1 MQLSLQY
8 PAWYFLLCILL
19 GALASFLLYYRDKQF
34 KELGAA
40 FRKWVWLLAAFRFLA
55 VSFLAF
61 LLLSPLIRTNINRV
75 EKPIVVLLQDNS
87 QSVGTTIKKNDSLK
101 YVQQL
106 NSLEKNLSEKYD
118 VKTYSFG
125 SALDEGLKFSFN
137 EKTTNISS
145 ALDQIANIYTNQNLG
160 AVILATDGI
169 YNEGSNPAYLNEK
182 LHAPV
187 YTIGLGDTTVKRDL
201 ILTNVYYNRTVF
213 LGDYFPIKAEW
224 HAQFCPNEKAAITLK
239 ELSGGNEKILDS
251 KEISIQGNDDRGS
264 NDFLVKAGEAG
275 LKHYRISLSMLSNEA
290 SELNNAKDVFV
301 EVEEKKEKVLILANA
316 PHPDVAALKQTIEET
331 KNYRVDVNI
340 GSDYSGNIKDYSLI
354 IFNQLPAQGHP
365 VQSLLEQIHQE
376 KKSVLFIAGAQTSVS
391 MFNNAQ
397 QMLSI
402 EGNNNSTTDALPVVN
417 GDFTLFNL
425 PDIVKQNL
433 TAFPP
438 LQSPFGEYRTSPGAV
453 ALFNQKI
460 GNITTKY
467 PLILFQQDLDG
478 RTCVIAGEGLWR
490 WRMWDYLQHKNQDAF
505 NALISS
511 VVQYLAV
518 RPDERQFRVRLEK
531 EMQSAGNRIF
541 SENESVVFDA
551 ELLNESNELI
561 NDPDVT
567 MTVKDEGGKEFPF
580 IFSKTGNTYTLNA
593 GFFQQGS
600 YSYLARTS
608 YNNKNLTASGTFS
621 ITPTQLEF
629 VNMRADHQLLY
640 LLSGKTGGK
649 LFYPSQLDEL
659 AKAIQSKEEIK
670 PVLYS
675 TTRTE
680 PLINLRWLIIP
691 ILLLLAI
698 EWGIRKFNGGY

>member
-8 PAWYFLLCILL
+8 PAWYFLLCIVL
-19 GALASFLLYYRDKQF
+19 GIAASFILYYRDKQF
-34 KELGAA
+34 KELGAS
-40 FRKWVWLLAAFRFLA
+40 FKKWIWVLAVVRFLA

-61 LLLSPLIRTNINRV
+61 LLLSPLIRTTTNRT

-87 QSVGTTIKKNDSLK
+87 QSVKMKKEDSLQ
-101 YVQQL
+101 YAQQI
-106 NSLEKNLSEKYD
+106 NSLVKNLSGKYD

-125 SALDEGLKFSFN
+125 SSVTEGLPFSFS
-137 EKTTNISS
+137 EKTTNMSL

-160 AVILATDGI
+160 AVILASDGI

-187 YTIGLGDTTVKRDL
+187 YTIGLGDTAMRRDL
-201 ILTNVYYNRTVF
+201 ILSNVYYNRTVF
-213 LGDYFPIKAEW
+213 LGDYFPVKAEW
-224 HAQFCPNEKAAITLK
+224 HAQFCPNEKTTITIK
-239 ELSGGNEKILDS
+239 EILTGNEKQVDS
-251 KEISIQGNDDRGS
+251 KAISIEGNDDRGS
-264 NDFLVKAGEAG
+264 NDFLLKADEAG
-275 LKHYRISLSMLSNEA
+275 LKHYQVSVSTLSNEA
-290 SELNNAKDVFV
+290 STANNVKDVFI
-301 EVEEKKEKVLILANA
+301 EVEEKKERVLILANA

-340 GSDYSGNIKDYSLI
+340 GSDFNGSIKDYSLF
-354 IFNQLPAQGHP
+354 IFDQLPVQGNP
-365 VQSLLEQIHQE
+365 VQLLLEQIHKE
-376 KKSVLFIAGAQTSVS
+376 KKSVLYVLGAQTGIS
-391 MFNNAQ
+391 MFNTAQ

-402 EGNNNSTTDALPVVN
+402 ERNNGSTTDALPIVN
-417 GDFTLFNL
+417 PDFTLFNL
-425 PDIVKQNL
+425 PDIVKQNMGV
-433 TAFPP
+433 FPP
-438 LQSPFGEYRTSPGAV
+438 LQSPFGEYRSSPGAV

-460 GNITTKY
+460 GNISTKY

-478 RTCVIAGEGLWR
+478 RSAVIAGEGLWR

-531 EMQSAGNRIF
+531 EMQSGGNRIF

-551 ELLNESNELI
+551 ELMNESNELI

-567 MTVKDEGGKEFPF
+567 MTIKDETGKEYPF
-580 IFSKTGNTYTLNA
+580 IFSKTENSYTLNA
-593 GFFQQGS
+593 GFFPQGN
-600 YSYLARTS
+600 YSYLARTN

-629 VNMRADHQLLY
+629 VNTRADHQLLY
-640 LLSGKTGGK
+640 SLSEKSGAK
-649 LFYPSQLDEL
+649 LFYPAQLNEL

-680 PLINLRWLIIP
+680 PLINFRWLILP
-691 ILLLLAI
+691 LLFLFAM